1 MQQMTPTQLEVHL
14 EVALK
19 FINSATNNPM
29 NGFGTKGFDTY
40 IEYLKQQVQDEYQR
54 KRFSILVDGALAL
67 KALQL
72 NILLNN

>member
-1 MQQMTPTQLEVHL
+1 MTQTQLEVHL

-29 NGFGTKGFDTY
+29 NGFDTDGFNTY
-40 IEYLKQQVQDEYQR
+40 IQFLKDQVKDEYQH
-54 KRFSILVDGALAL
+54 KRFDAFIDGALAL

-72 NILLNN
+72 KQILCN

>member
-1 MQQMTPTQLEVHL
+1 MTQIQLEVHL

-29 NGFGTKGFDTY
+29 NGFDTDGFNTY
-40 IEYLKQQVQDEYQR
+40 IQFLKDQVKDEYQH
-54 KRFSILVDGALAL
+54 KRFDAFIDGALAL

-72 NILLNN
+72 KQILCN